1 MFQRIQT
8 RLLLYQLIISTAL
21 LLLLAG
27 LVRLFFTQSL
37 TASVYDELNILAR
50 TILDTARDN
59 HTLFRGDDIDPELL
73 RQARQSLVWYNAQG
87 KPLSHFG
94 LNLPIPRIQNRKNSQ
109 FFSQAQF
116 ATIQIPIVGSRH
128 QLQGYMAVSKS
139 LTHLNQTISRLDDVL
154 MGGIACMFIISG
166 GTSFW
171 LTRQAMKPIEASF
184 SRLQQFSAD
193 ASHELRGPLT
203 AIASNAAVALR
214 HPEGMRPGDQ
224 RKFELIANT
233 TDQLSRLTDDLL
245 FLARTDTAHTLQ
257 FEAVDL
263 AVLSASVLELYQP
276 AASDKGIELIQ
287 QGNSVTLLGHP
298 PSLCRLITNLVENAI
313 AYSPEG
319 TQVILSTEAMG
330 RQAILKVADQ
340 GIGIAPEDLG
350 HIFERFWRADPA
362 RSRRAGGSGLG
373 LSIVQEVA
381 RLHHSHIQVLSQLH
395 QGTTITLEFPSQ
407 TAS

>member
-1 MFQRIQT
+1 
-8 RLLLYQLIISTAL
+8 
-21 LLLLAG
+21 
-27 LVRLFFTQSL
+27 L
-37 TASVYDELNILAR
+37 TDKRY
-50 TILDTARDN
+50 
-59 HTLFRGDDIDPELL
+59 
-73 RQARQSLVWYNAQG
+73 
-87 KPLSHFG
+87 
-94 LNLPIPRIQNRKNSQ
+94 
-109 FFSQAQF
+109 
-116 ATIQIPIVGSRH
+116 
-128 QLQGYMAVSKS
+128 
-139 LTHLNQTISRLDDVL
+139 
-154 MGGIACMFIISG
+154 
-166 GTSFW
+166 TSFW

-184 SRLQQFSAD
+184 NRLQQFSAD

-245 FLARTDTAHTLQ
+245 FLARTDTAQTLQ

-263 AVLSASVLELYQP
+263 AMLSAAVLELYQP
-276 AASDKGIELIQ
+276 AASDKGIELLQ
-287 QGNSVTLLGHP
+287 QGRSVTIQGHP
-298 PSLCRLITNLVENAI
+298 PSLSRLITNLVENAI

-350 HIFERFWRADPA
+350 HIFDRFWRADPA

-381 RLHHSHIQVLSQLH
+381 RLHHGHIQVLSQLH